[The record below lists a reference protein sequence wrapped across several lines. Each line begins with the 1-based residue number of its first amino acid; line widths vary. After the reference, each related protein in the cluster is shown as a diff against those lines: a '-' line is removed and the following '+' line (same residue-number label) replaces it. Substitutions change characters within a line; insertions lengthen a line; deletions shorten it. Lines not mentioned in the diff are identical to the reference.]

1 MRGSEAMN
9 NRLVTIRITHGG
21 HPPTVR
27 TGVSADDVGGII
39 RGLAGEPDVAVKVFW
54 EGVTDERVSLGIT
67 GFNVFLVLARP
78 RQLYQY
84 VAHGHD
90 DRQEMIP
97 FITNCEPTDIRSR
110 YVVDIETA
118 AAVVQ
123 EWLRTGYEPSS
134 FGRWERR

>member
-123 EWLRTGYEPSS
+123 EWLISGQESS
-134 FGRWERR
+134 LGLWERR

>member
-1 MRGSEAMN
+1 MDASEAMN
-9 NRLVTIRITHGG
+9 NRLVTIRIARSDHS
-21 HPPTVR
+21 PTVR

-39 RGLAGEPDVAVKVFW
+39 RGLAGEPDVTVKVSW
-54 EGVTDERVSLGIT
+54 EGVPGERVSLAIT

-78 RQLYQY
+78 RELYQY
-84 VAHGHD
+84 VAHGND

-97 FITNCEPTDIRSR
+97 FITSCEPTDMRSR

-118 AAVVQ
+118 VAVVQ